1 MVLICSNLYICLQ
14 NEDFMGLRKIGL
26 LVKGTLFSS
35 LIFLMFSSCFDK
47 FGGHHPSMM
56 YSIYLESDTLFDRV
70 IISYPEAKTG
80 EYDENNVV
88 IKEVE
93 LPFRSLVRANYTKDG
108 SPDVFLKVTNV
119 SNGTVRGLICKSSL
133 SFDSVCTVSRVLG
146 IEESAP
152 ESKCAEVPKK
162 TVFEYLNK
170 INYPCIIDASKNKL
184 EVNLNDWKEQ

>member
-1 MVLICSNLYICLQ
+1 MQLKKFNLNLKSIILICFIVV
-14 NEDFMGLRKIGL
+14 F
-26 LVKGTLFSS
+26 
-35 LIFLMFSSCFDK
+35 FSSCFDK
-47 FGGHHPSMM
+47 FGGHHPPMT
-56 YSIYLESDTLFDRV
+56 YFIYLESDTLFDKV

-80 EYDENNVV
+80 DYNENNVV

-133 SFDSVCTVSRVLG
+133 TYDSLCSVSRVLE

-152 ESKCAEVPKK
+152 ESKCTEIPKK